1 MAERVILEVGEPLP
15 KLVWR
20 DAAGTVFALSDDLH
34 GGRPSLLLLGDPG
47 GMPEADLAALAER
60 HEAFQA
66 AGVQVLAVT
75 ADSGT
80 EAGRALDRPD
90 LPFPL
95 IAAPDFAAT
104 GGGRVALI
112 ADETGRVER
121 RFADLEGAE
130 LADQALAH
138 CRARRAGEQ
147 AVMVTRQPPVLI
159 VERLIDP
166 DHCRDLIRAWEQ
178 GQRYEGGVAS
188 ATGGKHD
195 VNQSVKVRQDIALPD
210 QGPEA
215 QKLFA
220 VFRRR
225 LFPEVR
231 KVFKFPITRAETLR
245 LGCYDAAAGGLF
257 RAHRDDSS
265 RHVAHR
271 RFAMSLFLN
280 TGDYEG
286 GHLCFPEYGP
296 QLYAPATGSAVI
308 FSCSLLHAVS
318 PVTDGR
324 RFGLFG
330 FFHGEAEEARRR
342 AQGAPY
348 EYSQVDRPPGPAA
361 PPRRLPIGPL
371 RG

>member
-1 MAERVILEVGEPLP
+1 MAERAILEVGDPLP

-20 DAAGTVFALSDDLH
+20 DAGGTVFALSDDLH
-34 GGRPSLLLLGDPG
+34 GGRPCLLLLGRPG
-47 GMPEADLAALAER
+47 DAMEADLAALAER
-60 HEAFQA
+60 HEAFEP
-66 AGVQVLAVT
+66 AGLQVLAVT
-75 ADSGT
+75 VGPKAET
-80 EAGRALDRPD
+80 GRALDRPD

-95 IAAPDFAAT
+95 IVAPDFAAA
-104 GGGRVALI
+104 GNGRLVLI
-112 ADETGRVER
+112 ADEAGRIER
-121 RFADLEGAE
+121 RLEGLESAE
-130 LADQALAH
+130 LAEAALAH
-138 CRARRAGEQ
+138 CRERRAGEQ
-147 AVMVTRQPPVLI
+147 AGLVTRQPPVLI

-166 DHCRDLIRAWEQ
+166 DHCRTLIRAWEQ
-178 GQRYEGGVAS
+178 GQRYRGGVAS
-188 ATGGKHD
+188 TTGGKHD
-195 VNQSVKVRQDIALPD
+195 VNRDVKVRQDIALPD

-215 QKLFA
+215 QKLFTL
-220 VFRRR
+220 FRRR

-245 LGCYDAAAGGLF
+245 LGCYDAAESGRF

-286 GHLCFPEYGP
+286 GHLRFPEYGP
-296 QLYAPATGSAVI
+296 QLYAPMAGSAVI

-318 PVTDGR
+318 PVTRGR

-330 FFHGEAEEARRR
+330 FFHGEAEEARRQ

-348 EYSQVDRPPGPAA
+348 QYSQVDRPPGPAA
-361 PPRRLPIGPL
+361 PPRRLPLGPL